1 MAHRGAALPV
11 SEGDAGDAV
20 ADIQDRLSV
29 LGFGALS
36 DPGGQF
42 GIATRAALEAFQR
55 QRGLRVDGVCG
66 AQTWQTLVEA
76 GHRLGDRFLFR
87 RTPMLRGDDV
97 AELQQR
103 LCALGFDTGRVDGIF
118 GDATAKALRDFQE
131 NSALPVDGILGPG
144 TLLELRRVA
153 ARGAAPTHLVSTVR
167 ARELL
172 RQSPPTLSGRHV
184 AVGER
189 GGLAAPAAALRRRLV
204 ARGASVTTLHH
215 PDDSAQA
222 RQANSVGA
230 DAYLALRLE
239 PDRPG
244 ILTAFYSGYRDESVG
259 GRLLAGAIQA
269 FLPPA
274 LGVPDLGAHGMSLT
288 VLRETR
294 MPAVMIE
301 VGPAA
306 VAVEHGPALAES
318 LATALAA
325 WVCGPWE

>member
-1 MAHRGAALPV
+1 MADRGAALPLR
-11 SEGDAGDAV
+11 EGDGGEAV
-20 ADIQDRLSV
+20 TDVQDRLLA
-29 LGFGALS
+29 LGFGPIS
-36 DPGGQF
+36 DAAGEF
-42 GIATRAALEAFQR
+42 GMATRAALEAFQR
-55 QRGLRVDGVCG
+55 HRGLRVDGVCG
-66 AQTWQTLVEA
+66 VHTWQTLVEA
-76 GHRLGDRFLFR
+76 GHRLGDRFLYR

-131 NSALPVDGILGPG
+131 NSALPIDGILGTE
-144 TLLELRRVA
+144 TLRELRRVA
-153 ARGAAPTHLVSTVR
+153 ARGAAPLHLVSTVR

-184 AVGER
+184 AIGEP
-189 GGLAAPAAALRRRLV
+189 GGLAAPVAALRRRLV
-204 ARGASVTTLHH
+204 AHGATVTTLHH

-230 DAYLALRLE
+230 DAYVALRLE

-244 ILTAFYSGYRDESVG
+244 TLAAFYSSYRDESVG
-259 GRLLAGAIQA
+259 GRLLAEAIQRA
-269 FLPPA
+269 VPGA
-274 LGVPDLGAHGMSLT
+274 LGVPDLGVHGMSLT

-294 MPAVMIE
+294 MPAVTVE

-306 VAVEHGPALAES
+306 VVVEQGPTLAL
-318 LATALAA
+318 ALAA
-325 WVCGPWE
+325 ALATWACGPWE